1 MNFEGNDRNAMWH
14 WEEAAVVE
22 SIFRARRVTTGCNV
36 TRVVDCER
44 REGAGVV
51 LVKRE
56 QL

>member
-1 MNFEGNDRNAMWH
+1 LNFEGNDRNAMWH